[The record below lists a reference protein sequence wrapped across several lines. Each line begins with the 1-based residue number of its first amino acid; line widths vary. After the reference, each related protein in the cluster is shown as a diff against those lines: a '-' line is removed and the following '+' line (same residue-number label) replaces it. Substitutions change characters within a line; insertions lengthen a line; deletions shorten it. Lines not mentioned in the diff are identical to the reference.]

1 MDEEERQKLIEQR
14 RREQKEKELQNDLHR
29 DLKMESLKK
38 EIKSIRDENDNK
50 FLTGLIIFF
59 GTLLP
64 LYLFVF
70 GSFFLFNVFFAT
82 MLGMLGISLG
92 WLPPFLH
99 AAIWFASIYSVYREQ
114 SVLDILIERVS

>member
-1 MDEEERQKLIEQR
+1 MDKEERQKLIEQR
-14 RREQKEKELQNDLHR
+14 RKEQEEKELQNDLHR
-29 DLKMESLKK
+29 DLKMESLKND
-38 EIKSIRDENDNK
+38 IKAINDENNNK
-50 FLTGLIIFF
+50 LLTGVIIFL

-82 MLGMLGISLG
+82 MLGMLGIHLN

-99 AAIWFASIYSVYREQ
+99 AAIWVASIFSVYREQ
-114 SVLDILIERVS
+114 SVLDILVERVF